1 MAWTSDSWV
10 RELGLATLRPP
21 VFFRCVDDINHAQ
34 PPHPQAHSMR
44 RAWQEMK
51 LDGILCFDNAPVVY
65 FRSRQHFDEHSVV
78 ELHRQV
84 WNQGIA
90 PILIVVSETSVN
102 VFSGLAVPAR
112 QNELLRDK
120 DRLVETLDRTADAL
134 AVRDLIRRIELG
146 DLFSEHGRCFDP
158 KRRVDR
164 HLLDNLAHARRRLS
178 EVESPMLDPVTI
190 HALLGRLIFI
200 CYLVDRKI
208 ISRDYFAECGAHES
222 ATLLD
227 LLREHPRRQ
236 AKERLYRLFRKLQD
250 DFNGDLFDAD
260 LDAEAR
266 RVGANHVEV
275 LRRFLSDEDLATGQ
289 MSLGFS
295 AYDFRFIP
303 IETISA
309 IYERFLDAEDGQGR
323 RETGAYYTPRFLAEV
338 VLDLAMEGMGSAL
351 GRRFLDASCGSGIFL
366 VGLFNR
372 LAEEWR
378 ARNPDVSNLKR
389 ASELIE
395 LLTQSIFGIDLS
407 ETACRI
413 ASLSLYLALLDQL
426 SPRDIQQLQAKG
438 RALPK
443 LVAHSPPRSTDEGR
457 NILNIDFFGASLDL
471 PAGGFDLVVGNPP
484 WARAKGPPAT
494 AEVWCD
500 DRDRAIA
507 QRQLAYAFMWKAP
520 THLRNGGRVCLVL
533 PAATLFN
540 HQEKALRFQE
550 QWLACYAIDVIVN
563 LSDLVFYLFD
573 GADRPAII
581 ARYRAEQPSASA
593 YVPYV
598 VPKTELETLRAE
610 VLSISNVDRS
620 ELRLADLLRDLKG
633 GEPPLAWKQAM
644 WATARGRK
652 FLDRLR
658 EYATVGDRINETH
671 SRRNGWVFGEGF
683 NLLGKGRSIDR
694 PILHT
699 LPFLP
704 TRAVS
709 YYVVSERQ
717 VKANPRAYNPRYIG
731 KEKIFSAPHVVFPHG
746 VPRTGERLKVAFCPF
761 ACSFEHSLRGI
772 HAPPRC
778 EDDLRFLTCA
788 LGSPLALY
796 FFFHTAANWGTERAK
811 IHVAEYERFPFPA
824 ADTAER
830 RNAMREAVAL
840 HRHLQ
845 AENESNPFFQALVE
859 QRRYLLDDLVYE
871 YYEIDA
877 AERLLITDTVDVWIP
892 SATPTRGVNGVP
904 ALDVSL
910 PARRDQ
916 YARVLVQTLTSW
928 ITRRGQGLTAKVI
941 ISTTTS
947 LGIVQLTLQGGLA
960 GRIEGEQASS
970 AALDK
975 ALARIQAVLP
985 AQRRTIRQ
993 MRDLKVFDGCDLY
1006 VIKPLATRYW
1016 TDTAALNDADEIMAG
1031 IVRSMDSGH

>member
-1 MAWTSDSWV
+1 
-10 RELGLATLRPP
+10 

-51 LDGILCFDNAPVVY
+51 LDGILCFNNAPVVY
-65 FRSRQHFDEHSVV
+65 FRSRQDFDEHSVV
-78 ELHRQV
+78 KLHRQV

-90 PILIVVSETSVN
+90 PILIVVSETRVT
-102 VFSGLAVPAR
+102 VLSGLAVPAR
-112 QNELLRDK
+112 QNEPLRDK

-164 HLLDNLAHARRRLS
+164 YLLDNLAHARRRLS
-178 EVESPMLDPVTI
+178 EVESPMLAPVTI

-227 LLREHPRRQ
+227 LLREHPHRQ

-260 LDAEAR
+260 LDAEAS

-309 IYERFLDAEDGQGR
+309 IYERFLDVEDGQGR

-338 VLDLAMEGMGSAL
+338 VLDLAVEGMGSLL

-378 ARNPDVSNLKR
+378 ARNPDVSNLRR
-389 ASELIE
+389 ASALIE
-395 LLTQSIFGIDLS
+395 LLTQSIFGVDLS

-443 LVAHSPPRSTDEGR
+443 LVAHWPPASADEGR
-457 NILNIDFFGASLDL
+457 NILNIDFFDPSLDI
-471 PAGGFDLVVGNPP
+471 PATGFDLVVGNPP
-484 WARAKGPPAT
+484 WARAKGRT
-494 AEVWCD
+494 AAEAWCE
-500 DRDRAIA
+500 DRDLPIA
-507 QRQLAYAFMWKAP
+507 QHQLAYAFMWKAP

-540 HQEKALRFQE
+540 HQEKALRCQE
-550 QWLACYAIDVIVN
+550 HWLACHTIDIIVN

-573 GADRPAII
+573 GANRPAIVT
-581 ARYRAEQPSASA
+581 RYRAEQPSKPA
-593 YVPYV
+593 YVPYT
-598 VPKTELETLRAE
+598 VPKTEFETLRAE
-610 VLSISNVDRS
+610 VLSISAVDRT
-620 ELRLADLLRDLKG
+620 EFRLADLLEDLRAG
-633 GEPPLAWKQAM
+633 QAPLAWKQAM
-644 WATARGRK
+644 WATPRGRK

-658 EYATVGDRINETH
+658 EYRTLGARISESEGTTDC
-671 SRRNGWVFGEGF
+671 WAFAEGF
-683 NLLGKGRSIDR
+683 NPGGEGEPIDR
-694 PILHT
+694 PILHQ
-699 LPFLP
+699 LPYLP
-704 TRAVS
+704 ATALS
-709 YYVVSERQ
+709 TPYVVSESQ
-717 VKANPRAYNPRYIG
+717 AKSKPPLFNPRRGGTELVYR
-731 KEKIFSAPHVVFPHG
+731 APHVLFRHG
-746 VPRTGERLKVAFCPF
+746 VPRTGRRLKVAFCPF
-761 ACSFEHSLRGI
+761 DCTFEHSVRGI
-772 HAPPRC
+772 HAPSEH
-778 EDDLRFLTCA
+778 EDELRFLTCA
-788 LGSPLALY
+788 LSSPLALY
-796 FFFHTAANWGTERAK
+796 FFFHTVANWGTERAK

-824 ADTAER
+824 ADTSER
-830 RNAMREAVAL
+830 RSAVREAVAL
-840 HRHLQ
+840 HRRLQ
-845 AENESNPFFQALVE
+845 AENESNPLFQALVE
-859 QRRYLLDDLVYE
+859 QRKYLFDDLVYE
-871 YYEIDA
+871 FYEVDA
-877 AERLLITDTVDVWIP
+877 AERLLIADTVDVWIP
-892 SATPTRGVNGVP
+892 SATPTRGVNRVP
-904 ALDVSL
+904 ALQASL

-947 LGIVQLTLQGGLA
+947 LGVVQLTLQDGLA
-960 GRIEGEQASS
+960 RQIAGEQASS

-985 AQRRTIRQ
+985 AQRGTIRQ

-1031 IVRSMDSGH
+1031 IVRSMDSRH